1 MLKARRLNDA
11 YFSLLLGRQ
20 EDMSN
25 DYIHQ
30 PDKGIL
36 FPNKFKKS
44 DSHPD
49 YTGTYA
55 MPDGTM
61 REVAAWINDKGYLS
75 LRFSDQYVATDKKTA

>member
-1 MLKARRLNDA
+1 
-11 YFSLLLGRQ
+11 
-20 EDMSN
+20 MSDN
-25 DYIHQ
+25 YMHQ
-30 PDKGIL
+30 PDKGTL
-36 FPNKFKKS
+36 FPNKFKES

-75 LRFSDQYVATDKKTA
+75 LRFSDQYVSTDKKTA